1 MPPGHRAPI
10 VGTMHIDRN
19 ILIGLWIFMVAAL
32 AFFIWL
38 DWNALSIGIIIF
50 PLFVLSVVFTT
61 RLLMKKRD
69 TQEGAA

>member
-1 MPPGHRAPI
+1 
-10 VGTMHIDRN
+10 
-19 ILIGLWIFMVAAL
+19 MVAAL

-69 TQEGAA
+69 TREGAA

>member
-1 MPPGHRAPI
+1 
-10 VGTMHIDRN
+10 
-19 ILIGLWIFMVAAL
+19 MVAAL
-32 AFFIWL
+32 AFFLWL

>member
-1 MPPGHRAPI
+1 
-10 VGTMHIDRN
+10 MHIDRN

-50 PLFVLSVVFTT
+50 PLIVVSVVFTT
-61 RLLMKKRD
+61 RLLIKKRD

>member
-1 MPPGHRAPI
+1 M
-10 VGTMHIDRN
+10 GTVHIDRN

-50 PLFVLSVVFTT
+50 PLFVLNVVFTS

>member
-1 MPPGHRAPI
+1 MPPGHRAST

-32 AFFIWL
+32 AFFLWL

-50 PLFVLSVVFTT
+50 PLFVLSVVFTS

-69 TQEGAA
+69 TREGAA

>member
-1 MPPGHRAPI
+1 M
-10 VGTMHIDRN
+10 GTVHIDRN
-19 ILIGLWIFMVAAL
+19 LVIGLWIFMVAAL

-50 PLFVLSVVFTT
+50 PLFVLNVVFTS